1 MSHER
6 LEMSIDEQVKK
17 QMELITSGAVELIP
31 EDEMRA
37 KVERSIETR
46 RPLIIK
52 LGVDPT
58 RPDLH
63 IGHSV
68 PLNKLRHFQELGHQ
82 VVLLIGD
89 FTALIGDPSEQDATR
104 PVLTE
109 DEVAHNARTYI
120 EQADKVLDTRRARL
134 VRQPLA

>member
-1 MSHER
+1 MSRER
-6 LEMSIDEQVKK
+6 FEMSIDEQVKK

-37 KVERSIETR
+37 KIERSISEN
-46 RPLIIK
+46 RPLIVK

-68 PLNKLRHFQELGHQ
+68 PLNKLRHFQQLGHEI
-82 VVLLIGD
+82 VLIIGD
-89 FTALIGDPSEQDATR
+89 FTALIGDPSEQDTTR
-104 PVLTE
+104 PVLTPA
-109 DEVAHNARTYI
+109 EVERNARTYI
-120 EQADKVLDTRRARL
+120 EQAGKIIDA
-134 VRQPLA
+134 Q